1 MGTPVLAGRGNG
13 IVTATGRRTML
24 GRTATL
30 VQQPEETDF
39 QKNIRRFSRFLV
51 NVILLLTTFV
61 FVVNTAMGRG
71 WFDSLLFAVA
81 LAVGITPEVL
91 PVIITMALA
100 SGALRMAREKV
111 VVKRLMSVED
121 LGNVDVLCCD
131 KTGTL
136 SRGEFSLQHYV
147 GVHGAPDS
155 LVLLYGALA
164 GAAAPGPPSCAR
176 NPTDQAVWSSP
187 ACAEL
192 QRRISDCR
200 VLDLSPFD
208 YSRRR
213 SSVLVQDGPERM
225 LLVKGAAE
233 FLLPL
238 CAKTYSTAGTS
249 ELNSPGREELDGMVR
264 RYESEGLRVLAVAG
278 KPMDAKT
285 SSALDE
291 SGLILFGFLL
301 FLDPSKP
308 DATEAL
314 KQLAELGVGLKL
326 LSGDSLEVT
335 RRICHD
341 VGLGLAGDRIVS
353 GAELD
358 RLDDAGL
365 RRVINE
371 CDGFA
376 RITPEQKYRLVSALR
391 AEGHVVGFL
400 GDGVN
405 DAPALRASDVG
416 ISVDS
421 GTEVAK
427 EAADII
433 LLEKSLQVIADG
445 IVAGRRTFAEHHQIH
460 IEHGERQFRKHVHRG
475 AVISGPR
482 FHPPATLP
490 DPA

>member
-1 MGTPVLAGRGNG
+1 
-13 IVTATGRRTML
+13 ML

-30 VQQPEETDF
+30 VQEPEETDF

-51 NVILLLTTFV
+51 NVIVLLTTFV

-147 GVHGAPDS
+147 GVHGTPDS

-164 GAAAPGPPSCAR
+164 GAAGPGPPSCAR

-192 QRRISDCR
+192 QRRISDYR
-200 VLDLSPFD
+200 VLDLRQFD
-208 YSRRR
+208 YNRRR

-238 CAKTYSTAGTS
+238 CAKTYSTAGSS
-249 ELNSPGREELDGMVR
+249 ELTSQGRGSSTAWCEGTRVR
-264 RYESEGLRVLAVAG
+264 G
-278 KPMDAKT
+278 
-285 SSALDE
+285 
-291 SGLILFGFLL
+291 SG
-301 FLDPSKP
+301 SW
-308 DATEAL
+308 
-314 KQLAELGVGLKL
+314 Q
-326 LSGDSLEVT
+326 
-335 RRICHD
+335 
-341 VGLGLAGDRIVS
+341 
-353 GAELD
+353 
-358 RLDDAGL
+358 
-365 RRVINE
+365 
-371 CDGFA
+371 
-376 RITPEQKYRLVSALR
+376 
-391 AEGHVVGFL
+391 
-400 GDGVN
+400 
-405 DAPALRASDVG
+405 
-416 ISVDS
+416 
-421 GTEVAK
+421 
-427 EAADII
+427 
-433 LLEKSLQVIADG
+433 
-445 IVAGRRTFAEHHQIH
+445 
-460 IEHGERQFRKHVHRG
+460 
-475 AVISGPR
+475 
-482 FHPPATLP
+482 
-490 DPA
+490 